1 MASPGEP
8 IPINIK
14 PVKVNAMILGG
25 TEIRQAAQRL
35 RNISVGGV
43 SGIRAKDVKGWLQA
57 AIAAEM
63 GEPQMGDENAEEN

>member
-1 MASPGEP
+1 MFHKQTEEQQTLYTRVASPGEP

-35 RNISVGGV
+35 RNISVHAWHKDRKSVVPGV
-43 SGIRAKDVKGWLQA
+43 
-57 AIAAEM
+57 
-63 GEPQMGDENAEEN
+63 